1 MIKTILARKNQAK
14 TTGQVKPLSDK
25 VILTESVLG
34 KVSGAR
40 GGGGILIKD
49 PRSN

>member
-1 MIKTILARKNQAK
+1 MKKAILARKNQAK
-14 TTGQVKPLSDK
+14 TTSQVKLLSDK

-49 PRSN
+49 PRFC